1 MGPRSPRLQSPRGGR
16 GWWCA
21 RGSNSLV
28 PITFSEVG
36 WLNEKWLFRRFT
48 IVTGDY
54 NMSKEMQE
62 LQKQWHSVVES
73 IHSNSNVVAFMNS
86 RVGLYLDDHP
96 FVALSL
102 LMFVAVSAI
111 PVAFFLIFI
120 VTTAIMA
127 CIGVIVMEG
136 VVISIGG
143 IALLCVLCG
152 LGALSLGVS
161 GVLSVCYIV
170 LSTLVNYWYASRGEI
185 RKQEA
190 NVSSSQKNPS
200 VTDLSA
206 NKGKNE

>member
-28 PITFSEVG
+28 PVG

>member
-16 GWWCA
+16 GRWCA

-28 PITFSEVG
+28 PVG

-48 IVTGDY
+48 IVTGNY

-190 NVSSSQKNPS
+190 NGSFSQKNPS

>member
-1 MGPRSPRLQSPRGGR
+1 
-16 GWWCA
+16 
-21 RGSNSLV
+21 
-28 PITFSEVG
+28 
-36 WLNEKWLFRRFT
+36 T

-73 IHSNSNVVAFMNS
+73 IHSNSNLWPFKVICDEIKTKSEIFFFCPQVVAFMNS

-170 LSTLVNYWYASRGEI
+170 LSTLVNYWYASR
-185 RKQEA
+185 
-190 NVSSSQKNPS
+190 
-200 VTDLSA
+200 
-206 NKGKNE
+206 